1 MSFDLPTWVVPYA
14 LWSGHRAPANWPAN
28 DALPNARQW
37 LHGMHRTSVIYVV
50 PHEPLPTS
58 LSMPHEVAQAKALGW
73 DFPDGCVPWAANAAA
88 EQHLS
93 ADKSAWAFVTLCNW
107 HVSNG
112 QVTMGAPSHLQID
125 ADTDAQLFEAMQDF
139 FAQDGVALYLCK
151 PGQWLAQSDIF
162 ANLPTASLDRVIGRN
177 IDPWL
182 VGGVTP
188 TGPATLLR
196 RLQNEMQMLLYNH
209 EANANRGLAIN
220 SLWWHGAGALSI
232 NTETSTDTKTST
244 HTKTSA
250 ARENPTN
257 LPRPSTL
264 QTFNEAHLQAISDLR
279 KASLQQDWQGWMQ
292 AWTLLDQTLFADLLN
307 RVQQGETMQVVLCGE
322 YERHVYE
329 TRPASAWSRVQA
341 IVGWQD
347 LWQSNAL
354 LQNIATRL
362 GATALH
368 ERLVVPPRSEDM

>member
-28 DALPNARQW
+28 DALPNVRQW
-37 LHGMHRTSVIYVV
+37 LHGMHRTSVIYEV
-50 PHEPLPTS
+50 PYEPLPTS

-93 ADKSAWAFVTLCNW
+93 ADKSAWAFITLCNW

-139 FAQDGVALYLCK
+139 FAQDGIALYLCK
-151 PGQWLAQSDIF
+151 PGQWLAQSDVF

-182 VGGVTP
+182 VGGATP

-196 RLQNEMQMLLYNH
+196 RLQNEMQMLLYTH

-220 SLWWHGAGALSI
+220 SLWWHGAGALPS
-232 NTETSTDTKTST
+232 SSKTSL
-244 HTKTSA
+244 A
-250 ARENPTN
+250 EENPTN
-257 LPRPSTL
+257 LPRSSLL
-264 QTFNEAHLQAISDLR
+264 QTSHEAQLQAVSDLR
-279 KASLQQDWQGWMQ
+279 NASLQQDWQGWMQ
-292 AWTLLDQTLFADLLN
+292 AWTLLDQTLFADLLK
-307 RVQQGETMQVVLCGE
+307 RLQQGETMQVVLCGE

-347 LWQSNAL
+347 LWQSML
-354 LQNIATRL
+354 SYKELQSDLAQLYCMT
-362 GATALH
+362 G
-368 ERLVVPPRSEDM
+368 

>member
-14 LWSGHRAPANWPAN
+14 LWSGHRAPANWLPN
-28 DALPNARQW
+28 DALPNVRQW
-37 LHGMHRTSVIYVV
+37 LLDMYRTSVNYEA

-58 LSMPHEVAQAKALGW
+58 LSMPHEVAQATALAW

-93 ADKSAWAFVTLCNW
+93 ADASAWAFVTLCNW

-112 QVTMGAPSHLQID
+112 QVTMGDPAHLQID
-125 ADTDAQLFEAMQDF
+125 PNTDIQLFEAMQGF
-139 FAQDGVALYLCK
+139 FAQDGIALYPYA
-151 PGQWLAQSDIF
+151 PGQWLAQSDVF

-182 VGGVTP
+182 VGGATP

-196 RLQNEMQMLLYNH
+196 RLQNEMQMLLYTH
-209 EANANRGLAIN
+209 EVNANRGLAIN
-220 SLWWHGAGALSI
+220 SLWWHGAGALPS
-232 NTETSTDTKTST
+232 SAKTSLAKANT
-244 HTKTSA
+244 
-250 ARENPTN
+250 TN
-257 LPRPSTL
+257 LPPPSTL
-264 QTFNEAHLQAISDLR
+264 QTFNEPHLKAISDLR
-279 KASLQQDWQGWMQ
+279 NASLQQDWQGWMQ
-292 AWTLLDQTLFADLLN
+292 AWTLLDQTLFADLLQ
-307 RVQQGETMQVVLCGE
+307 RVQQGETMQLVLCGE
-322 YERHVYE
+322 YERHIYE

-354 LQNIATRL
+354 LQNIARRF
-362 GATALH
+362 GAKALH
-368 ERLVVPPRSEDM
+368 ERLVVPPRS

>member
-14 LWSGHRAPANWPAN
+14 LWSGHRAPANWLPN
-28 DALPNARQW
+28 DALPNVRQW
-37 LHGMHRTSVIYVV
+37 LLDMYRTSVNYEA

-58 LSMPHEVAQAKALGW
+58 LSMPHEVAQATALAW

-93 ADKSAWAFVTLCNW
+93 ADASAWAFVTLCNW

-112 QVTMGAPSHLQID
+112 QVTMGDPAHLQID
-125 ADTDAQLFEAMQDF
+125 SNTDIQLFEAMQGF
-139 FAQDGVALYLCK
+139 FAQDGIALY
-151 PGQWLAQSDIF
+151 PYATGQWLAQSDVF

-182 VGGVTP
+182 VGGAAP

-196 RLQNEMQMLLYNH
+196 RLQNEMQMLLYTH
-209 EANANRGLAIN
+209 EVNANRGLAIN
-220 SLWWHGAGALSI
+220 SLWWHGAGALPS
-232 NTETSTDTKTST
+232 SAKTSLAKANT
-244 HTKTSA
+244 
-250 ARENPTN
+250 TN
-257 LPRPSTL
+257 LPQPSTL
-264 QTFNEAHLQAISDLR
+264 QTFNEPHLKAISDLR
-279 KASLQQDWQGWMQ
+279 NASLQQDWQGWMQ
-292 AWTLLDQTLFADLLN
+292 AWTLLDQTLFADLLK
-307 RVQQGETMQVVLCGE
+307 RVQQGETMQLVLCGE

-347 LWQSNAL
+347 LLQSNAL
-354 LQNIATRL
+354 LQSIAKRF

-368 ERLVVPPRSEDM
+368 ERLVVLPRSEDM